1 MRITLD
7 VTPREIGKFEI
18 ACLKAAAWII
28 AHPGETWEVAAA
40 TPEYAERFQERVAEI
55 LQQTFSKNE
64 MQFPEIPPI
73 PEEVFEELRKINRI
87 QNALTGAVQDLLRA
101 RR

>member
-18 ACLKAAAWII
+18 ACLKA